1 MGTNKKLKKLFIFI
15 IVIFILS
22 FIISLI
28 QGDLSHMTSYDF
40 GKMTGE
46 IMKKL
51 LIISG
56 KLGLLLFV
64 IRKIKDNKRLIIR

>member
-1 MGTNKKLKKLFIFI
+1 MDINKKLKRLFIFI

-22 FIISLI
+22 FSISLI
-28 QGDLSHMTSYDF
+28 QGDLSHMTSYEL
-40 GKMTGE
+40 GKMTSG

-51 LIISG
+51 LIILG

-64 IRKIKDNKRLIIR
+64 IREIKDNKRIMIR